1 MKAKGSGE
9 NPGRLSSAAE
19 WIAGAILRYRWLT
32 LVLLVAATVGFAMQ
46 IPRIVFQVSPEGMR
60 LVGHPDTLYYEEY
73 IKQYGTDE
81 IVVMELWCSDVFAP
95 KTMNKISRLTDVIEQ
110 YENVYRVVSLSNVN
124 DIRGSSDGI
133 EITSFL
139 EAVPQER
146 ATLEKIRKEVHDNPL
161 YHGNLVSEDDRSTLL
176 IVELDR
182 SGEDFPQKRRELVQ
196 RILDLGQKEQTDG
209 IEIYVAGF
217 PVIGTVLPMLM
228 VEDQRL
234 FIPLILVL
242 ILLTLYAVFRNLW
255 GILLPLVTVIISV
268 VWTMG
273 FLVLA
278 GKQVEIV
285 TNVLPP
291 LVLVIALAD
300 VVHILAH
307 YQEELQGKKAKALA
321 LKDATAYVL
330 VPCLLTSITTSIGFA
345 SLMVS
350 SVRGVRDLGLLASFG
365 VMAAF
370 VVSITLVP
378 AILSFLPSGT
388 FERTQKQ
395 KKEGVLDRFL
405 ARLARFDESHKK
417 LILAATFVLIG
428 LSVAGLFRLKVETT
442 LIKYLKEDNPVA
454 VAVQHIEDHLSGT
467 TTLDVV
473 FDFGEPGAVK
483 EPGNLEKVKQMESF
497 LKGLPLVTNAS
508 SLVDFLERMNQVFHD
523 GDPAF
528 DRLPDTRA
536 EIAQFLLLYSM
547 SGDEEDLSKIVDH
560 DYRTAVI
567 TARLKTVGSSEMAE
581 FIEDVKAYMEK
592 SFPAS
597 NVRATGI
604 SVLVTNSIDAI
615 VRGQAQSL
623 GLAMAVI
630 FVLMSVLF
638 RSLRLG
644 LLSMIPNM
652 IPILITLGLMGWL
665 GIDINTATAVISCV
679 AIGIAVDDTIHYLTR
694 FRKEYGARPDEAL
707 ACARSL
713 TSTGRALFFTSFV
726 LTFGFLVLIFSNFK
740 PLIYFGLLTGVTMVS
755 ALVGDLVLL
764 PVLLMVLKPM
774 RNKGA

>member
-1 MKAKGSGE
+1 MKTIRGQGKTGQT
-9 NPGRLSSAAE
+9 NPAAE
-19 WIAGAILRYRWLT
+19 WVAGTILRYRWLT
-32 LVLLVAATVGFAMQ
+32 LALLVAATVGFALQ

-73 IKQYGTDE
+73 IRKYGSDE
-81 IVVMELWCSDVFAP
+81 IVVMELWCEDVFSP
-95 KTMNKISRLTDVIEQ
+95 EIMKKISRLTDVIEQ
-110 YENVYRVVSLSNVN
+110 YENVYRVVSLSNAN
-124 DIRGSSDGI
+124 DIRGGSFGI
-133 EITSFL
+133 EIAPFL
-139 EAVPQER
+139 EEIPETEPA
-146 ATLEKIRKEVHDNPL
+146 LEKIRREVHDNPL
-161 YHGNLVSEDDRSTLL
+161 YHGNLVSRDDQSTLL

-182 SGEDFPQKRRELVQ
+182 SEEDFPQKRRELVR
-196 RILDLGQKEQTDG
+196 RILDLAREEQSDG

-228 VEDQRL
+228 IQDQRI
-234 FIPLILVL
+234 FIPLILL
-242 ILLTLYAVFRNLW
+242 LMTLTLYAAFRNLW
-255 GILLPLVTVIISV
+255 GILLPLATVIISV
-268 VWTMG
+268 LWTMG

-307 YQEELQGKKAKALA
+307 YQEELQGRKQKAGA

-370 VVSITLVP
+370 VVSITFVP

-388 FERTQKQ
+388 FKRTEK
-395 KKEGVLDRFL
+395 KKEGALDRFL
-405 ARLARFDESHKK
+405 ARLARFNESNRK
-417 LILAATFVLIG
+417 LVLAVTLLLIG
-428 LSVAGLFRLKVETT
+428 LAVAGLFRLKVETT

-454 VAVQHIEDHLSGT
+454 VAVRHIEDHLSGT

-483 EPGNLEKVKQMESF
+483 EPVNLEKVKQMESY

-523 GDPAF
+523 GDPAY
-528 DRLPDTRA
+528 DHLPGARA

-567 TARLKTVGSSEMAE
+567 TARLKTVGSSEME
-581 FIEDVKAYMEK
+581 RFIKEVKSYVAK
-592 SFPAS
+592 SFPDT
-597 NVRATGI
+597 NVRATGV
-604 SVLVTNSIDAI
+604 SVLVTNSIGAI
-615 VRGQAQSL
+615 VKGQVQSL
-623 GLAMAVI
+623 GLAMAI
-630 FVLMSVLF
+630 ICVLMSLLF

-644 LLSMIPNM
+644 LLSMIPNT